1 MAWDQVVLTY
11 ILSTLTGRTLMHVS
25 QCTTS
30 ATVWSTLADLYS
42 SHMPVHS
49 INAWITLATTKK
61 NQLSV
66 TNYYAKMSSF
76 VDDLV
81 ASGTP
86 LSDDEFVAYLLADLD
101 EDYNQCLLSL
111 SLGLIQSPPANC
123 TPSC

>member
-1 MAWDQVVLTY
+1 
-11 ILSTLTGRTLMHVS
+11 
-25 QCTTS
+25 
-30 ATVWSTLADLYS
+30 
-42 SHMPVHS
+42 MPVHS

-86 LSDDEFVAYLLADLD
+86 LSDDEFVAYLLA
-101 EDYNQCLLSL
+101 
-111 SLGLIQSPPANC
+111 G
-123 TPSC
+123 